1 MLQPVCFGRETHE
14 NSENDPNTSS
24 AEALGLQQQ
33 QEVPTVR
40 ITLTTHNVCE
50 LQHEQYRLTEVER
63 VSVGA
68 PL

>member
-50 LQHEQYRLTEVER
+50 LQHEQ
-63 VSVGA
+63 
-68 PL
+68 